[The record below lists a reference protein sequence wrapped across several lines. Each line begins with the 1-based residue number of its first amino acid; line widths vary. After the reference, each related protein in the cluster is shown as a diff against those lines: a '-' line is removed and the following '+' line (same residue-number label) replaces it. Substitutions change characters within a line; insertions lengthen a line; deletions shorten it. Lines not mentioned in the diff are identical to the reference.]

1 MQDPK
6 NSLKTVS
13 DLWFFSILSRIAL
26 QSRLTTHQTAYAK
39 LRPPRRRVTREQNV
53 VELNSKLPMR
63 EFVSFC
69 RLTRCLGL
77 RMEKRARNV

>member
-13 DLWFFSILSRIAL
+13 DLWFISISSRIGL

-39 LRPPRRRVTREQNV
+39 LRPRDGALRA
-53 VELNSKLPMR
+53 SKM
-63 EFVSFC
+63 SWS
-69 RLTRCLGL
+69 
-77 RMEKRARNV
+77 